1 MIIDNKLLENDIIKS
16 FMKKYKI
23 PKELSIKIIITDD
36 MEKEYKHQLN
46 KFNKRYDYISPIDYN
61 GITCVPNSIDEETI
75 ILINYDRVKD
85 IKSNN
90 AEVICTIFH
99 ELIHAKD
106 YYFYYKNYCNG
117 LYDSSKNRD
126 SQYGFMN
133 WSEFNAKKI
142 SYLEYC
148 KLLHSEKLYKDEEL
162 ENIKRNE
169 LPIKNKEI
177 VDILNNEDSDMEY
190 IIYNLMLYLGR
201 YSIWEELFFEEFNN
215 GNKFPEEL
223 NMYKPVIDELYKV
236 LKNNAGKIEDYIEI
250 KKLINYFKG
259 AWVNIMQ
266 DRG

>member
-106 YYFYYKNYCNG
+106 YYFYYK
-117 LYDSSKNRD
+117 
-126 SQYGFMN
+126 
-133 WSEFNAKKI
+133 
-142 SYLEYC
+142 
-148 KLLHSEKLYKDEEL
+148 
-162 ENIKRNE
+162 
-169 LPIKNKEI
+169 
-177 VDILNNEDSDMEY
+177 
-190 IIYNLMLYLGR
+190 
-201 YSIWEELFFEEFNN
+201 
-215 GNKFPEEL
+215 
-223 NMYKPVIDELYKV
+223 
-236 LKNNAGKIEDYIEI
+236 
-250 KKLINYFKG
+250 
-259 AWVNIMQ
+259 
-266 DRG
+266 

>member
-16 FMKKYKI
+16 FMKKYRI
-23 PKELSIKIIITDD
+23 PKELKIRIIITDD

-46 KFNKRYDYISPIDYN
+46 KFNKKCDYISPIDYN

-85 IKSNN
+85 IMANN
-90 AEVICTIFH
+90 CEVICTIFH

-106 YYFYYKNYCNG
+106 YYSYYNNYCNG

-142 SYLEYC
+142 SYLEYY
-148 KLLHSEKLYKDEEL
+148 KLLHGEKLYTDEEL
-162 ENIKRNE
+162 ENIKKNE

-177 VDILNNEDSDMEY
+177 VYILNNEDLDMEY
-190 IIYNLMLYLGR
+190 IIYNLMFYLGR
-201 YSIWEELFFEEFNN
+201 YSVWEELFPEKFNN
-215 GNKFPEEL
+215 GNEFPDGL
-223 NMYKPVIDELYKV
+223 NKYKPVVDDLYKA
-236 LKNNAGKIEDYIEI
+236 LKNNTGSIEDYMEI

-259 AWVNIMQ
+259 SWLNIMSN
-266 DRG
+266 RS